1 MPQKPKSEPDDPE
14 QLKRF
19 KEMDREVGAGEH
31 PERFDRVLERV
42 ARSSRSRTEKATDAQ
57 RQVGNLQHRGKA

>member
-1 MPQKPKSEPDDPE
+1 MARKPKPQPDDPE

-19 KEMDREVGAGEH
+19 KEMAREVGAGEH

-42 ARSSRSRTEKATDAQ
+42 AKSPRNSKKPETKPS
-57 RQVGNLQHRGKA
+57 